1 MAKEN
6 TEKAREQAAAE
17 AASKTDQFFKENGK
31 TISIIACCA
40 VVITLG
46 ILGYE
51 RFIRAPKVAEYRAKA
66 FSAEN
71 AFKAGEYEKAFA
83 GDEETIGF
91 EELIDTYGSAADKS
105 AWMYAGVCQL
115 QLGNYESAIAYLKK
129 YNGKDPILAARAL
142 ACIGDAYVGLNE
154 LKEALVWYDKAAAKA
169 DNMFAATYLFKA
181 GIVCEELG
189 DNAAALDYYK
199 KIKDQ
204 YPQSIEGYDID
215 KYISRIDK

>member
-6 TEKAREQAAAE
+6 KEKAREQAAAE
-17 AASKTDQFFKENGK
+17 TMSKTDQFFKENGK
-31 TISIIACCA
+31 KITIIATCA
-40 VVITLG
+40 VLITLC

-66 FSAEN
+66 FPAEN
-71 AFKAGEYEKAFA
+71 AFKAGEFEKAFA
-83 GDEETIGF
+83 GGEDFIGF
-91 EELIDTYGSAADKS
+91 EELIETYGSAADNS

-115 QLGNYESAIAYLKK
+115 QLGNYESAISYLKK
-129 YNGKDPILAARAL
+129 YNGSEPILAARAL
-142 ACIGDAYVGLNE
+142 GCIGDAYVGLNE

-169 DNMFAATYLFKA
+169 DNMFAAAYLFKA

-189 DNAAALDYYK
+189 NNAAALDYYK

>member
-1 MAKEN
+1 MAKEKM
-6 TEKAREQAAAE
+6 EKAREQAAAE
-17 AASKTDQFFKENGK
+17 AVSKTDRFFKENGK
-31 TISIIACCA
+31 TISIIAVCA
-40 VVITLG
+40 VLITLC

-83 GDEETIGF
+83 GDEEIVGF
-91 EELIDTYGSAADKS
+91 EELIDTYGRAADKS

-115 QLGNYESAIAYLKK
+115 QLGNYESAISYLKK
-129 YNGKDPILAARAL
+129 YNGKEPILAARAF

-154 LKEALVWYDKAAAKA
+154 LKEALTWYRKAISEA
-169 DNMFAATYLFKA
+169 DNMFAATYMLKA
-181 GIVCEELG
+181 GIVCEEMG
-189 DNAAALDYYK
+189 DNAAALAFYK
-199 KIKDQ
+199 DIKDK
-204 YPQSIEGYDID
+204 YPQSIEGYEID